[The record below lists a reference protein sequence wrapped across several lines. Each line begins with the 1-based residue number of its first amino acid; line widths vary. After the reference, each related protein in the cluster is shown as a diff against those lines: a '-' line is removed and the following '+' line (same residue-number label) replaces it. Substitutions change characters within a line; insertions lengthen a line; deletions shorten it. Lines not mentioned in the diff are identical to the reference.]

1 MSLKLILQIGRWVL
15 TPAWRPN
22 KLVLR
27 SGALCGGAL
36 DLIPCIVWR
45 GVTLSPNLLLCREI
59 DALLM
64 LQIIVCN
71 KV

>member
-1 MSLKLILQIGRWVL
+1 MSSKLILQIGRWVL

-22 KLVLR
+22 KFALR

-36 DLIPCIVWR
+36 DLIPFIVCR
-45 GVTLSPNLLLCREI
+45 GISLSPSLLLCREI

-71 KV
+71 KD